1 MEKIVSPCISICKTN
16 PSTGY
21 CYGCARTSEE
31 KAIWKDENTTN
42 EWKINNIS
50 DYYMHP
56 IGIVFESFI
65 PSFLRKAKHQKTLEK
80 YEIKINSDK
89 TFNNLHTLTRD
100 QKNVLNSILMNKT

>member
-1 MEKIVSPCISICKTN
+1 MEKIISPCISICKTD

-50 DYYMHP
+50 ELKNRLSGWQLSSFEESYDFKIKNGISNNI
-56 IGIVFESFI
+56 IGTIRDNKGDI
-65 PSFLRKAKHQKTLEK
+65 DNKLE
-80 YEIKINSDK
+80 IGN
-89 TFNNLHTLTRD
+89 
-100 QKNVLNSILMNKT
+100 